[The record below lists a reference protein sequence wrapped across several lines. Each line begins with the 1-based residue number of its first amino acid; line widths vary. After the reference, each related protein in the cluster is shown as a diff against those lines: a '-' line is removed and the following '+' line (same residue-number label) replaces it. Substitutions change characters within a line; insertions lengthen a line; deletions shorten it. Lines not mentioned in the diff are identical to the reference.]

1 MNVSAKDYQAALR
14 GEIVLMTPVGRQAID
29 ARMQALKAEKA
40 QAEYDLGYAAQDY
53 PDLRENAIYGDLAI
67 KIQLDLPHQ
76 VDELRTMLG
85 KARVVDGLS
94 KKGIGVGSRFRARFG
109 DMENDYWLVGPAEA
123 MMLETTEPV
132 VAVSYLSPL
141 GRAVWGAKA
150 GRIVQYEAGGARR
163 EIEIIAEL

>member
-1 MNVSAKDYQAALR
+1 MNVSTKDYQAALR

-29 ARMQALKAEKA
+29 VRMQALKAEKA

-76 VDELRTMLG
+76 VDELREMAG
-85 KARVVDGLS
+85 KARVIDGLS
-94 KKGIGVGSRFRARFG
+94 KKGLGIGSRFRAKFN
-109 DMENDYWLVGPAEA
+109 DIENDYWLVGPAET
-123 MMLETTEPV
+123 MLLEASEPV
-132 VAVSYLSPL
+132 TSVSYLSPL

-150 GRIVQYEAGGARR
+150 GKTVEFEAGGAVRS
-163 EIEIIAEL
+163 IEIMTES